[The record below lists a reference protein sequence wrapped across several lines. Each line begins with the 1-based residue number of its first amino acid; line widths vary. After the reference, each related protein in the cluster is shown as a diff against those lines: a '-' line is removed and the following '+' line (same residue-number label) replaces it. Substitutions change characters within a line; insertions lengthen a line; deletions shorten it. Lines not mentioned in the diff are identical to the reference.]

1 MRSGIVTMTL
11 GAFLGIGLVGCDSA
25 GSEPSEAQMKEAME
39 YAMNHPP
46 GEPAGEPIK
55 ITFFKKEACDKP
67 TPQGFRCTFEVKVA
81 SRNIGASM
89 YNNIPFAEFYK
100 DKESGKWAMRPPF

>member
-1 MRSGIVTMTL
+1 MSCGSRKMVFATVL
-11 GAFLGIGLVGCDSA
+11 AFGLAGCGG

-39 YAMNHPP
+39 NAMNHPP
-46 GEPAGEPIK
+46 GETVSEPVK
-55 ITFFKKEACDKP
+55 ITFFKKEACDNP
-67 TPQGFRCTFEVKVA
+67 TPQGFRCTFTVKVA

-89 YNNIPFAEFYK
+89 YNNISFGEFYK